1 MRNLLKS
8 MFLTS
13 LIIALTSCVTGSSV
27 ISKGNV
33 YTGMSKSDLRGKLL
47 RTYMGDDPFL
57 PNEHKSSYDS
67 SKKIE
72 IIWGSSANVFY
83 VFENVYKPITCG
95 IILCNEGNGVLKS
108 WHFTLGDAR
117 SSLNTKKKIV
127 QKKQPKIS
135 VSSNSNLNVDY
146 IKELNKLIDDL
157 ESGKITQKEFNTKKN
172 KILK

>member
-8 MFLTS
+8 MFLAS

-27 ISKGNV
+27 VSKGNV
-33 YTGMSKSDLRGKLL
+33 YSGMSKSDLRSKLL
-47 RTYMGDDPFL
+47 RTYVGDDPFL
-57 PNEHKSSYDS
+57 PNQHKSSYDS

-83 VFENVYKPITCG
+83 VFENVYKPISCG

-108 WHFTLGDAR
+108 WHFTLGEAK
-117 SSLNTKKKIV
+117 SSLISKKKIV

-135 VSSNSNLNVDY
+135 VSSNSGSDLDY
-146 IKELNKLIDDL
+146 IKELNKLIVDL
-157 ESGKITQKEFNTKKN
+157 ESGKITQKEFNTKKSE
-172 KILK
+172 ILK

>member
-8 MFLTS
+8 MFLAS
-13 LIIALTSCVTGSSV
+13 LIITLTSCVTGSMV
-27 ISKGNV
+27 VSKGNV
-33 YTGMSKSDLRGKLL
+33 YSGMSKSELRGKLL

-57 PNEHKSSYDS
+57 PNEHRSSYDS
-67 SKKIE
+67 GKKIE

-83 VFENVYKPITCG
+83 VFENVYTPITCG

-108 WHFTLGDAR
+108 WYFSLDEAK
-117 SSLNTKKKIV
+117 SSLINKKKIV

-135 VSSNSNLNVDY
+135 VSSNSNIDY

-172 KILK
+172 MILK

>member
-1 MRNLLKS
+1 

-13 LIIALTSCVTGSSV
+13 LIITLTSCVTGSSV
-27 ISKGNV
+27 VSKGNV
-33 YTGMSKSDLRGKLL
+33 YSGMSKSDLRGKLL
-47 RTYMGDDPFL
+47 RTYTGDDPFL
-57 PNEHKSSYDS
+57 KSEHKNLYDS

-83 VFENVYKPITCG
+83 VFENVYKPMTCRTFTCDYG
-95 IILCNEGNGVLKS
+95 SGSLKS
-108 WHFTLGDAR
+108 WHFTLADAR